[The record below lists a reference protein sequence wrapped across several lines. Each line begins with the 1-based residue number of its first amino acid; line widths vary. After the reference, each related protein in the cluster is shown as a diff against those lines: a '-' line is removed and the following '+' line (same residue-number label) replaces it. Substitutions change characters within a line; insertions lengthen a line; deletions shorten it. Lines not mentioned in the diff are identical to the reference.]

1 MQQENKKYEI
11 KYAVGE
17 MYNCN
22 ENFKDWI
29 GLTIS
34 WNAKDIGFG
43 ELSISFNTKTGEWD
57 FDDEYMSADFC
68 KAVLAKWFDTIA
80 SKGEEK

>member
-1 MQQENKKYEI
+1 MAQENKKYEI
-11 KYAVGE
+11 EYEVGE

-22 ENFKDWI
+22 ENFNDWI

-34 WNAKDIGFG
+34 WWAKDIGFG
-43 ELSISFNTKTGEWD
+43 ELSIYFNTKTGEWD

-68 KAVLAKWFDTIA
+68 KEVLAKWFDTITLQG
-80 SKGEEK
+80 KEK

>member
-1 MQQENKKYEI
+1 MAQENKKYEI
-11 KYAVGE
+11 EYAVGE

-22 ENFKDWI
+22 ENFKDCI

-34 WNAKDIGFG
+34 WGAKDIGFG
-43 ELSISFNTKTGEWD
+43 ELSIYFNTKTKECD

>member
-1 MQQENKKYEI
+1 MEQENKKYEI
-11 KYAVGE
+11 EYAVGE
-17 MYNCN
+17 MYDCN

-34 WNAKDIGFG
+34 WGAKDIGFG
-43 ELSISFNTKTGEWD
+43 ELSISVNTKTGDWD

-80 SKGEEK
+80 SKGELK